1 MFEHILV
8 PLDGSALAECV
19 LPHTVALSQALG
31 GRVTLLRVAESSG
44 TAAPTVDAY
53 GWHIH
58 KAEAS
63 AYLDAVSAR
72 LQRETG
78 LETRTVVQEGRAA
91 ESILKFAAGEGVD
104 LIVLSSHGRS
114 GLSRWNIS
122 SIVQKIVWQA
132 YLPVMIVRA
141 YQPLPADLSEF
152 RYRKLMVPLDGSLRA
167 EYVLPLAVTL
177 ARFHR
182 AELLLTHVVA
192 RPYLACT
199 ATPEAEDLALA
210 EQLTE
215 RNRRVASRYLEEHR
229 ARLAAEVEVRSRLV
243 VSEDVATALHE
254 VVEEEGVDLIVLC
267 AHGHSARTRWPYGN
281 IVASFITY
289 GTTPLLIVQDLAP
302 HEVERSRAAILAQ
315 ERTGH

>member
-31 GRVTLLRVAESSG
+31 GRITLLRVAESREAS
-44 TAAPTVDAY
+44 TPTVDAFD
-53 GWHIH
+53 WHIQ

-63 AYLDAVSAR
+63 AYLETISAR
-72 LQRETG
+72 IQREAG
-78 LETRTVVQEGRAA
+78 LEAQTVVQEGRAA
-91 ESILKFAAGEGVD
+91 ESILKFAAGENVD

-122 SIVQKIVWQA
+122 SIVQKIVSQA

-141 YQPLPADLSEF
+141 YQPVPAELTSF
-152 RYRKLMVPLDGSLRA
+152 RYRKVMVPLDGSLRA
-167 EYVLPLAVTL
+167 EYVLPVAVTL
-177 ARFHR
+177 ARFHQ

-192 RPYLACT
+192 RPQLACV
-199 ATPEAEDLALA
+199 ATPQAEDLALT

-215 RNRRVASRYLEEHR
+215 RNRLAATRYLEER
-229 ARLAAEVEVRSRLV
+229 CARLSAEVETKFRLAI
-243 VSEDVATALHE
+243 SEDVATALHE
-254 VVEEEGVDLIVLC
+254 IVEEEGIDLIVLC

-302 HEVERSRAAILAQ
+302 HEVERSKAEIMAQ
-315 ERTGH
+315 EHIGH

>member
-1 MFEHILV
+1 MFAHILV

-31 GRVTLLRVAESSG
+31 GRITLLRVAESGG
-44 TAAPTVDAY
+44 TSMPTVDAF
-53 GWHIH
+53 GWHIQ

-63 AYLDAVSAR
+63 AYLETISAR
-72 LQRETG
+72 IQREAG
-78 LETRTVVQEGRAA
+78 LETQTVVQEGRAA
-91 ESILKFAAGEGVD
+91 ESILKFAAGEEVD

-122 SIVQKIVWQA
+122 SVVQKIVWQA

-141 YQPLPADLSEF
+141 YQPAPVELTSF

-167 EYVLPLAVTL
+167 EYVLPLATTL
-177 ARFHR
+177 ARFHQ
-182 AELLLTHVVA
+182 AELLLAHVVA
-192 RPYLACT
+192 RPHLACV
-199 ATPEAEDLALA
+199 ATPQAEDLALA

-215 RNRRVASRYLEEHR
+215 RNRLAARRYLEEHR
-229 ARLAAEVEVRSRLV
+229 ARLSAEVETQFRLV
-243 VSEDVATALHE
+243 VSEDVTTALHE
-254 VVEEEGVDLIVLC
+254 IVEEEGVDLIVLC

-302 HEVERSRAAILAQ
+302 HEVERSKAEIMAQ

>member
-19 LPHTVALSQALG
+19 LPHAVAVSQALG

-44 TAAPTVDAY
+44 MPAPTVDTFS
-53 GWHIH
+53 WHIY

-63 AYLDAVSAR
+63 AYLETISAHIR
-72 LQRETG
+72 REAG
-78 LETRTVVQEGRAA
+78 LETQTVVQEGRVA
-91 ESILKFAAGEGVD
+91 ESILKFAAGEDVD
-104 LIVLSSHGRS
+104 LIILSSHGRS

-122 SIVQKIVWQA
+122 SVVQKIVWQA

-141 YQPLPADLSEF
+141 YQAVPADLTAF
-152 RYRKLMVPLDGSLRA
+152 RYRKLLVPLDGSLRA
-167 EYVLPLAVTL
+167 EYVLPLAVAL
-177 ARFHR
+177 ARYHQ
-182 AELLLTHVVA
+182 AELVLTHVVA
-192 RPYLACT
+192 RPNLTCI
-199 ATPEAEDLALA
+199 ATPEAEDVKLT

-215 RNRRVASRYLEEHR
+215 RNRTLAARYLEELCG
-229 ARLAAEVEVRSRLV
+229 RLSAEATVTSRLV
-243 VSEDVATALHE
+243 VSEDVATKLHE
-254 VVEEEGVDLIVLC
+254 IVEEEGVDLVVPC

-302 HEVERSRAAILAQ
+302 HEVERSKAEIMAQ

>member
-19 LPHTVALSQALG
+19 LPHTVAMSQALG
-31 GRVTLLRVAESSG
+31 GRVTLLRVAESG
-44 TAAPTVDAY
+44 GAPTPIVDAF
-53 GWHIH
+53 GWHIY

-63 AYLDAVSAR
+63 AYLENISAR
-72 LQRETG
+72 LQRESG
-78 LETRTVVQEGRAA
+78 LEAQTVVQEGRAA
-91 ESILKFAAGEGVD
+91 ESILKFAAAENVD
-104 LIVLSSHGRS
+104 LIILSSHGRS

-122 SIVQKIVWQA
+122 SVVQKIVWQA

-141 YQPLPADLSEF
+141 YQATPAELSSL

-167 EYVLPLAVTL
+167 EYVLPLAVSL
-177 ARFHR
+177 ARFHQ
-182 AELLLTHVVA
+182 AELVLTHVVA
-192 RPYLACT
+192 RPTLSCVP
-199 ATPEAEDLALA
+199 TPEAEDVMLA

-215 RNRRVASRYLEEHR
+215 RNRLSAARYLEEHC
-229 ARLAAEVEVRSRLV
+229 ARLSADVQVKSRLV
-243 VSEDVATALHE
+243 ISGDVATTLHE
-254 VVEEEGVDLIVLC
+254 IVEEEGIDLVILC

-302 HEVERSRAAILAQ
+302 HEVERSKAEIMAQ
-315 ERTGH
+315 ERIGH